1 MSSSRGSGA
10 VGTVALIGVAVL
22 LLAPGTT
29 PAAGQQG
36 ISFEG
41 RTGLAVPAGDLGD
54 THDVGLAAGLGLGF
68 DLGSRVALTADAELG
83 AFGGGAASAGGGGQG
98 PAADL
103 KLWHVTGGVELQLL
117 DPRMTYWTLALHG
130 GGGITAF
137 DPDPGEGHTYG
148 TGWTGL
154 SLGYR
159 FSSEASFV
167 AGVRAYA
174 LFVDEADFQ
183 DATSFDVQSGTL
195 WTVPITAGLRLRF

>member
-1 MSSSRGSGA
+1 MSISRRRGA
-10 VGTVALIGVAVL
+10 VGAVVHIGVAVL

-36 ISFEG
+36 VSIEG
-41 RTGLAVPAGDLGD
+41 RAGLAVPTGDLGD
-54 THDVGLAAGLGLGF
+54 THDAGLAAGLGLGF

-83 AFGGGAASAGGGGQG
+83 ALGRGAASAGGGGQG
-98 PAADL
+98 SDADL

-117 DPRMTYWTLALHG
+117 DPTMTYWTLAVHG

-148 TGWTGL
+148 TGRAGL

-167 AGVRAYA
+167 AGVSAYA

-183 DATSFDVQSGTL
+183 DSTSFDVQSGTL
-195 WTVPITAGLRLRF
+195 WTVPITAGLRLSF